1 MSVSIHSIMPG
12 KAVERPRKKRVS
24 EKKVLK
30 KVKSIQDKNKRL
42 HVINA
47 LSTIKRPWIG
57 RVLSDCLDDPSE
69 QIRDRL
75 LSILGSWDNLDVDRL
90 YPRLNT
96 PPWYVKSIILKLLGN
111 RQEQNAIPHI
121 ARLIYESNADVR
133 KTMAETLGQLK
144 GKKSLALLAV
154 LLKDQN
160 QFVRA
165 AAEKAIKAASE
176 IRFTPE

>member
-1 MSVSIHSIMPG
+1 MPR
-12 KAVERPRKKRVS
+12 KAVEKPKKKRVS
-24 EKKVLK
+24 EKKVLQ

-47 LSTIKRPWIG
+47 LSTIKRSWVG

-75 LSILGSWDNLDVDRL
+75 LSILGSWDNLNVDRL

-96 PPWYVKSIILKLLGN
+96 PPWYVKSIILKLIGI
-111 RQEQNAIPHI
+111 RQEQKAIPHI
-121 ARLIYESNADVR
+121 AKIIHESNADVR
-133 KTMAETLGQLK
+133 KTAAETLGQLK

-165 AAEKAIKAASE
+165 AAEKATRAASD